1 MQTLTTAN
9 LSSGTA
15 ASVAASN
22 LINIIN
28 GNETFRQSYRA
39 YIDETNSALLHI
51 EALNTGVGFNAT
63 TFTVTQPTGLTS
75 NPTGLINGI
84 NGSWRAGTDDNGFA
98 IFEFLIYQATHGK
111 GIDPVYQ
118 TFEIATDEDG
128 NSIRRKVLIS
138 SSVHAGTTTTNP
150 LTGLITLEVN
160 TMPSG
165 TFAGAVDIL

>member
-1 MQTLTTAN
+1 M
-9 LSSGTA
+9 
-15 ASVAASN
+15 
-22 LINIIN
+22 
-28 GNETFRQSYRA
+28 
-39 YIDETNSALLHI
+39 
-51 EALNTGVGFNAT
+51 
-63 TFTVTQPTGLTS
+63 
-75 NPTGLINGI
+75 
-84 NGSWRAGTDDNGFA
+84 
-98 IFEFLIYQATHGK
+98 IYQATHGK

>member
-51 EALNTGVGFNAT
+51 EALKYGRRI
-63 TFTVTQPTGLTS
+63 QCYYIYS
-75 NPTGLINGI
+75 NSTDWINFKSYRI
-84 NGSWRAGTDDNGFA
+84 NKR
-98 IFEFLIYQATHGK
+98 Y
-111 GIDPVYQ
+111 
-118 TFEIATDEDG
+118 
-128 NSIRRKVLIS
+128 
-138 SSVHAGTTTTNP
+138 
-150 LTGLITLEVN
+150 
-160 TMPSG
+160 
-165 TFAGAVDIL
+165 